1 MKASNEF
8 KESLKVIDKEYQ
20 KHGKKMPVEDKIAL
34 AVYQSIMEVPA
45 ESREEEIIKMEYLMN
60 MNKILSNY
68 EELKPL
74 LTEYFSNKRKE
85 KLKELWN
92 IK

>member
-8 KESLKVIDKEYQ
+8 KESLKVIDREYQ
-20 KHGKKMPVEDKIAL
+20 KYGKKMSIEDKIAL
-34 AVYQSIMEVPA
+34 AVYQSIMEVPT

-74 LTEYFSNKRKE
+74 LTEYFNKKRKE
-85 KLKELWN
+85 QKWER
-92 IK
+92 